1 MSGANKEL
9 ESIFR
14 NLGFSTYD
22 IRVYLQVA
30 ESGYTTAYE
39 INKRANVPYPKVY
52 ESLKRLISRG
62 WVKVEK
68 GRPSRYFPADPEEV
82 LNREK
87 DRLNEQFNSLKSTFE
102 ENIRP
107 VYEKRGIK
115 EKSDVLLV
123 RGTRN
128 VLSGILS
135 VIKPTKAELKIALPF
150 LPSDYSE
157 FGPISGMINRLNEV
171 QVKILT
177 SRESYGMIKKFLP
190 GSEIRVRDTMFGGG
204 IISDSKMVALIF
216 SDEENRS
223 NYMAI
228 VSDHPYLALIADSY
242 FEYLWSDSTAGEV

>member
-1 MSGANKEL
+1 MSSANKGLEL
-9 ESIFR
+9 IFH

-22 IRVYLQVA
+22 IKVYMQVA

-39 INKRANVPYPKVY
+39 INKRAGVPYPKVY
-52 ESLKRLISRG
+52 ESLKKLNTRG
-62 WVKVEK
+62 WIKVEK
-68 GRPSRYFPADPEEV
+68 GRPNKYFPADPEEV

-87 DRLNEQFNSLKSTFE
+87 DRLNEQFNSLKTTFE

-150 LPSDYSE
+150 LPPDYNE
-157 FGPISGMINRLNEV
+157 FEPIANMVNRLDDVE
-171 QVKILT
+171 VKILT
-177 SRESYGMIKKFLP
+177 NRESYNTIKKFLP
-190 GSEIRVRDTMFGGG
+190 NVEIRVRDTMFGGG

-216 SDEENRS
+216 SDEEKKS

-242 FEYLWSDSTAGEV
+242 FEYLWSDSAAGGV